1 MRELCT
7 TVSNVGN
14 DKSKKYASHAIA
26 PCVTKHFLNTFVIR
40 RLKFPVNSSRK
51 IIPQR
56 RIIQTEAVCLE

>member
-26 PCVTKHFLNTFVIR
+26 PSY
-40 RLKFPVNSSRK
+40 RLAASLVKKVGW
-51 IIPQR
+51 
-56 RIIQTEAVCLE
+56 T